1 MTSPAKHPNQALFAL
16 LAMSFIWGYSWVVV
30 KEAFR
35 FIDPLDFAAL
45 RTFAGALCLLA
56 LARVSGA
63 SLRPKELPLTFLV
76 GLFSTTGS
84 MGLSTLA
91 LATGAAGKTA
101 ILMYTMPF
109 WTLLFA
115 GPILGER
122 IRATYWIAVLMA
134 LAGMI
139 GLLEP
144 WNLQGTLLSKILAVT
159 AGMLWAFS
167 TIITKIVQRR
177 GEYNAMT
184 FSAWQ
189 MLLGSLPLGLLA
201 VVIPSPPI
209 SWSGYFVFALFYNV
223 LLAGSLAVFLWY
235 YVLQMLPA
243 GVAGMG
249 ALATPVIG
257 LIASSIQLDERL
269 SFFESSGIALILSA
283 LGLIAALQIME
294 YRRRSGGRSEFRR
307 SLF

>member
-1 MTSPAKHPNQALFAL
+1 MHPPVKHPHQALFAL
-16 LAMSFIWGYSWVVV
+16 LAMSFIWGYSWVVI
-30 KEAFR
+30 KEALR

-45 RTFAGALCLLA
+45 RTLMGAVCLLA
-56 LARVSGA
+56 LAKISGA
-63 SLRPKELPLTFLV
+63 DLRPKELPLTSLV
-76 GLFSTTGS
+76 GILSTTGS

-122 IRATYWIAVLMA
+122 IRTTYGISIFMA
-134 LAGMI
+134 LTGMI

-144 WNLQGTLLSKILAVT
+144 WNLQGSLLSKILAVA
-159 AGMLWAFS
+159 AGMLWAIG
-167 TIITKIVQRR
+167 TIIVKIIQRR
-177 GEYNAMT
+177 SEYDAMT

-189 MLLGSLPLGLLA
+189 MLIGSVPLCLLA
-201 VVIPSPPI
+201 IAIPSPPI
-209 SWSGYFVFALFYNV
+209 VWSGYFLFALLYNA

-235 YVLQMLPA
+235 YVLRMLPA

-257 LIASSIQLDERL
+257 LVASSLQLDERL
-269 SFFESSGIALILSA
+269 SFFETAGIALILSA
-283 LGLIAALQIME
+283 LGLIAVLQITE
-294 YRRRSGGRSEFRR
+294 YRRRIVRKSA
-307 SLF
+307 